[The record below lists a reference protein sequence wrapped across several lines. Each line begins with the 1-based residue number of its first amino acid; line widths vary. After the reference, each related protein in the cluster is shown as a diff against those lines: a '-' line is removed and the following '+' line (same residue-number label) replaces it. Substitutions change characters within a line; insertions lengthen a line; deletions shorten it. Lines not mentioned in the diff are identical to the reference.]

1 MNKEIKDLKKE
12 WIKAIKN
19 PIWWL
24 IIIGYIALVETLYL
38 LLT

>member
-12 WIKAIKN
+12 LKKAIKN